1 MSPTAAAHGD
11 FPHPFVA
18 VDVVLV
24 AVREGRLETLVVARE
39 DEKPRGWALAGAFV
53 GVDESVEAA
62 AARVVREK
70 LGLRRKPRL
79 WALEPFG
86 EVRRDPRRRVIS
98 LPHVALVDPHR
109 FAERKPRGPQPVAV
123 ATVSVDPLRVHVR
136 GEPTRLVFDHMQM
149 LEAAVEHL
157 AERVDL
163 GDDKVLRDLL
173 PDRFP
178 VRRLQEVHD
187 ALRGTSSNK
196 DSFRRRMAPRLQDT
210 GERES
215 GVDHRPATLFSWAP
229 FDEARSSSRRRSK

>member
-1 MSPTAAAHGD
+1 MVDSDRD

-24 AVREGRLETLVVARE
+24 AVREGRLETVVLERR
-39 DEKPRGWALAGAFV
+39 DEEPRGWALPGAFV
-53 GVDESVEAA
+53 RIDESVEDA

-86 EVRRDPRRRVIS
+86 KVHRDKRRRVIS
-98 LPHVALVDPHR
+98 LPHVALVEPDR
-109 FAERKPRGPQPVAV
+109 FEGRKPKGPQPVEV
-123 ATVSVDPLRVHVR
+123 ATVDVDPLRVGVR
-136 GEPTRLVFDHMQM
+136 GQPTRLVFDHMQM

-157 AERVDL
+157 AERVEL

-173 PDRFP
+173 PERFP

-187 ALRGTSSNK
+187 ALRGTASNK
-196 DSFRRRMAPRLQDT
+196 DSFRRRMAPRLRPT

-229 FDEARSSSRRRSK
+229 FDEEDRSSRRRSR